1 MPLPSPFVP
10 MPKSAPKTMLRST
23 PKSESSLD
31 SIDLAILA
39 ELQAD
44 ARLAFAELGR
54 RVGLSTPAVIERVR
68 KLEDSATIR
77 GYHAR
82 VDPAA
87 VGLPL
92 RAFIK
97 VTISGDKLAR
107 FAGVARH
114 VPEVRECHRVT
125 GAESFIVQVAVR
137 DVAHLEQVIDS
148 LAPYVATQ
156 TSIVL
161 ASTIDWN
168 PVVPSTSADESN

>member
-1 MPLPSPFVP
+1 
-10 MPKSAPKTMLRST
+10 MPKAGLQP
-23 PKSESSLD
+23 SSRFDAVDCVL
-31 SIDLAILA
+31 LA
-39 ELQAD
+39 ELQQD
-44 ARLAFAELGR
+44 ARIPYAELGR
-54 RVGLSTPAVIERVR
+54 RVSLSTPAVIERVR
-68 KLEDSATIR
+68 KLEDAGAIR
-77 GYHAR
+77 GYHAQ

-97 VTISGDKLAR
+97 VTIAGDKLER
-107 FAGVARH
+107 FALVARR

-137 DVAHLEQVIDS
+137 DVAHLEQVIDA

-161 ASTIDWN
+161 ASLIEWN
-168 PVVPSTSADESN
+168 PVIPPTE

>member
-1 MPLPSPFVP
+1 MLSVMP
-10 MPKSAPKTMLRST
+10 R
-23 PKSESSLD
+23 LD
-31 SIDLAILA
+31 PRFDAIDTTILA

-44 ARLAFAELGR
+44 ARLPFAELGR
-54 RVGLSTPAVIERVR
+54 RVSLSTPAVIERVR
-68 KLEDSATIR
+68 KLEESGAIR

-82 VDPAA
+82 VDPVA

-97 VTISGDKLAR
+97 VTIAGDKLER
-107 FAGVARH
+107 FAAVARR

-161 ASTIDWN
+161 ASIIDWN
-168 PVVPSTSADESN
+168 PVVPAAS

>member
-1 MPLPSPFVP
+1 MLNFMAKRGLPPGPHIRPQPGPHFDAV
-10 MPKSAPKTMLRST
+10 
-23 PKSESSLD
+23 D
-31 SIDLAILA
+31 SAILA

-44 ARLAFAELGR
+44 ARLPFAELGR
-54 RVGLSTPAVIERVR
+54 RVSLSTPAVIERVR
-68 KLEDSATIR
+68 KLEDAGAIR
-77 GYHAR
+77 GYHAQ

-97 VTISGDKLAR
+97 VTIAGDKLER
-107 FAGVARH
+107 FAAVARR

-125 GAESFIVQVAVR
+125 GAESFIVQIAVR

-161 ASTIDWN
+161 ASIIDWN
-168 PVVPSTSADESN
+168 PVLPSPL

>member
-1 MPLPSPFVP
+1 MAKHGPHPGPHTTLQTSPRFDTVD
-10 MPKSAPKTMLRST
+10 ST
-23 PKSESSLD
+23 
-31 SIDLAILA
+31 ILA

-44 ARLAFAELGR
+44 ARLPFAELGR
-54 RVGLSTPAVIERVR
+54 RVSLSTPAVIERVR
-68 KLEDSATIR
+68 KLEDAGAIR

-82 VDPAA
+82 IDPAA

-97 VTISGDKLAR
+97 VTIAGDKLER
-107 FAGVARH
+107 FAQVARR

-125 GAESFIVQVAVR
+125 GAESFIVQIAVR
-137 DVAHLEQVIDS
+137 DVTHLEQVIDS

-161 ASTIDWN
+161 ASIIDWN
-168 PVVPSTSADESN
+168 PVTPSSM

>member
-1 MPLPSPFVP
+1 
-10 MPKSAPKTMLRST
+10 MPKPGSPLISRF
-23 PKSESSLD
+23 D
-31 SIDLAILA
+31 SIDFAILA

-44 ARLAFAELGR
+44 ARLPFAELGR
-54 RVGLSTPAVIERVR
+54 RVSLSTPAAIERVR
-68 KLEDSATIR
+68 KLEDAGAIR
-77 GYHAR
+77 GYHAQ
-82 VDPAA
+82 VDPVI

-97 VTISGDKLAR
+97 VTIAGDKLER
-107 FAGVARH
+107 FAAVARR

-161 ASTIDWN
+161 ASLIDWN
-168 PVVPSTSADESN
+168 PVVPAGE

>member
-1 MPLPSPFVP
+1 MPRFEPRFDAV
-10 MPKSAPKTMLRST
+10 
-23 PKSESSLD
+23 D
-31 SIDLAILA
+31 SAILT

-44 ARLAFAELGR
+44 ARLPFAELGR
-54 RVGLSTPAVIERVR
+54 RVSLSTPAVIERVR
-68 KLEDSATIR
+68 KLEDSGTIR
-77 GYHAR
+77 GYHAQ
-82 VDPAA
+82 VDPVA

-97 VTISGDKLAR
+97 VTIAGDKLER
-107 FAGVARH
+107 FAAVARR

-161 ASTIDWN
+161 ASVIDWN
-168 PVVPSTSADESN
+168 PIRPTV

>member
-1 MPLPSPFVP
+1 
-10 MPKSAPKTMLRST
+10 MPKSGPVQPSRFDTV
-23 PKSESSLD
+23 D
-31 SIDLAILA
+31 SAILA

-44 ARLAFAELGR
+44 ARLPFAELGR
-54 RVGLSTPAVIERVR
+54 RVSLSTPAVIERVR
-68 KLEDSATIR
+68 KLEDSGAIR
-77 GYHAR
+77 GYHAQ
-82 VDPAA
+82 VDPVA

-97 VTISGDKLAR
+97 VTIAGDKLER
-107 FAGVARH
+107 FAAVARR

-161 ASTIDWN
+161 ASIIDWN
-168 PVVPSTSADESN
+168 PIFPAL

>member
-1 MPLPSPFVP
+1 MPRIEPRFDAV
-10 MPKSAPKTMLRST
+10 
-23 PKSESSLD
+23 D
-31 SIDLAILA
+31 SAILA

-44 ARLAFAELGR
+44 ARLPFAELGR
-54 RVGLSTPAVIERVR
+54 RVALSTPAVIERVR
-68 KLEDSATIR
+68 KLEDSGAIR
-77 GYHAR
+77 GYHAQ
-82 VDPAA
+82 VNPAA

-97 VTISGDKLAR
+97 VTIAGDKLER
-107 FAGVARH
+107 FAAVARR

-161 ASTIDWN
+161 ASIIDWN
-168 PVVPSTSADESN
+168 PVVPASS

>member
-1 MPLPSPFVP
+1 MPFILIL
-10 MPKSAPKTMLRST
+10 MPR
-23 PKSESSLD
+23 LD
-31 SIDLAILA
+31 PRFDAVDSAILV

-44 ARLAFAELGR
+44 ARLPFAELGR
-54 RVGLSTPAVIERVR
+54 RVSLSTPAVIERVR
-68 KLEDSATIR
+68 KLEDSGAIR
-77 GYHAR
+77 GYHAQ
-82 VDPAA
+82 VDPVV

-97 VTISGDKLAR
+97 VTIAGDKLER
-107 FAGVARH
+107 FAAVARR

-161 ASTIDWN
+161 ASIIDWN
-168 PVVPSTSADESN
+168 PVVPATS

>member
-1 MPLPSPFVP
+1 MPLPFAVCTSR
-10 MPKSAPKTMLRST
+10 MPKPGSPLISRFDA
-23 PKSESSLD
+23 
-31 SIDLAILA
+31 IDFAVLA

-44 ARLAFAELGR
+44 ARLPFAELGR
-54 RVGLSTPAVIERVR
+54 RVSLSTPAAIERVR
-68 KLEDSATIR
+68 KLEDSGAIR
-77 GYHAR
+77 GYHAQ
-82 VDPAA
+82 VDPVI

-97 VTISGDKLAR
+97 VTIAGDKLER
-107 FAGVARH
+107 FAAVARR

-137 DVAHLEQVIDS
+137 DVAHLEQIIDS

-161 ASTIDWN
+161 ASLIDWN
-168 PVVPSTSADESN
+168 PIVPAGE

>member
-1 MPLPSPFVP
+1 MSLRKSPQA
-10 MPKSAPKTMLRST
+10 SRT
-23 PKSESSLD
+23 LD
-31 SIDLAILA
+31 SIDSAILR

-44 ARLAFAELGR
+44 ARIPFAELGR
-54 RVGLSTPAVIERVR
+54 RAGLSTPAVIERVR
-68 KLEDSATIR
+68 KLEDAGTIR
-77 GYHAR
+77 GYHAQI
-82 VDPAA
+82 DPTA

-97 VTISGDKLAR
+97 VTIAGDKLER
-107 FAGVARH
+107 FAAVARR

-137 DVAHLEQVIDS
+137 DVLHLEQVIDS

-161 ASTIDWN
+161 TSVIDWN
-168 PVVPSTSADESN
+168 PVVPAEQ

>member
-1 MPLPSPFVP
+1 MAYATSLLPFILSSMPRFEPRFDAL
-10 MPKSAPKTMLRST
+10 
-23 PKSESSLD
+23 
-31 SIDLAILA
+31 DLAILT

-44 ARLAFAELGR
+44 ARLPFAELGR
-54 RVGLSTPAVIERVR
+54 RVSLSTPAVIERVR
-68 KLEDSATIR
+68 KLEDSGTIR
-77 GYHAR
+77 GYHAQ
-82 VDPAA
+82 VDPVA

-97 VTISGDKLAR
+97 VTIAGDKLER
-107 FAGVARH
+107 FAAVARR
-114 VPEVRECHRVT
+114 VTEVRECHRVT

-161 ASTIDWN
+161 ASIIDWN
-168 PVVPSTSADESN
+168 PIHPTV

>member
-1 MPLPSPFVP
+1 MPLPFAICILR
-10 MPKSAPKTMLRST
+10 MPKPGSPLISRFDA
-23 PKSESSLD
+23 
-31 SIDLAILA
+31 IDFAILA

-44 ARLAFAELGR
+44 ARLPFAELGR
-54 RVGLSTPAVIERVR
+54 RVSLSTPAAIERVR
-68 KLEDSATIR
+68 KLEDAGAIR
-77 GYHAR
+77 GYHAQ
-82 VDPAA
+82 VDPVI

-97 VTISGDKLAR
+97 VTIAGDKLER
-107 FAGVARH
+107 FAAVARR

-161 ASTIDWN
+161 ASLIDWN
-168 PVVPSTSADESN
+168 PIVPASE

>member
-1 MPLPSPFVP
+1 MP
-10 MPKSAPKTMLRST
+10 
-23 PKSESSLD
+23 
-31 SIDLAILA
+31 
-39 ELQAD
+39 
-44 ARLAFAELGR
+44 FAELGR

-68 KLEDSATIR
+68 KLEDSGTIR
-77 GYHAR
+77 GYHAQ
-82 VDPAA
+82 VDPGA

-97 VTISGDKLAR
+97 VTISGDKLDR
-107 FAGVARH
+107 FAAVARR

-137 DVAHLEQVIDS
+137 DVAHLETVIDS

-161 ASTIDWN
+161 ASLIDWN
-168 PVVPSTSADESN
+168 PVVPPDGDTP

>member
-1 MPLPSPFVP
+1 MPRLGPPSNPRFDVV
-10 MPKSAPKTMLRST
+10 
-23 PKSESSLD
+23 D
-31 SIDLAILA
+31 SAILA

-44 ARLAFAELGR
+44 ARIPFAELGR
-54 RVGLSTPAVIERVR
+54 RVSLSTPAVIERVR
-68 KLEDSATIR
+68 KLEDLGAIR
-77 GYHAR
+77 GYHAQ

-97 VTISGDKLAR
+97 VTIAGDKLER
-107 FAGVARH
+107 FAAVARR
-114 VPEVRECHRVT
+114 VAEVRECHRVT

-161 ASTIDWN
+161 ASLIEWN
-168 PVVPSTSADESN
+168 PVVPATL

>member
-1 MPLPSPFVP
+1 MP
-10 MPKSAPKTMLRST
+10 R
-23 PKSESSLD
+23 LD
-31 SIDLAILA
+31 PRFDAVDAAILA

-44 ARLAFAELGR
+44 ARLPFAELGR
-54 RVGLSTPAVIERVR
+54 RVSLSTPAVIERVR
-68 KLEDSATIR
+68 KLEDSGAIR
-77 GYHAR
+77 GYHAQ
-82 VDPAA
+82 VDAVI

-97 VTISGDKLAR
+97 VTIAGDKLER
-107 FAGVARH
+107 FAAVARR

-161 ASTIDWN
+161 ASIIDWN
-168 PVVPSTSADESN
+168 PIVPAAS

>member
-1 MPLPSPFVP
+1 
-10 MPKSAPKTMLRST
+10 MPK
-23 PKSESSLD
+23 LD
-31 SIDLAILA
+31 PRFDAVDSAILV

-44 ARLAFAELGR
+44 ARLPFAELGR
-54 RVGLSTPAVIERVR
+54 RVSLSTPAVIERVR
-68 KLEDSATIR
+68 KLEDSGAIR
-77 GYHAR
+77 GYHAQ
-82 VDPAA
+82 VDPVV

-97 VTISGDKLAR
+97 VTIAGDKLER
-107 FAGVARH
+107 FAAVARR

-161 ASTIDWN
+161 ASIIDWN
-168 PVVPSTSADESN
+168 PVVPATS

>member
-1 MPLPSPFVP
+1 MRRIDPRFDAV
-10 MPKSAPKTMLRST
+10 
-23 PKSESSLD
+23 D
-31 SIDLAILA
+31 SAILA
-39 ELQAD
+39 ELQTD
-44 ARLAFAELGR
+44 ARIPFAELGR
-54 RVGLSTPAVIERVR
+54 RVALSTPAVIERVR
-68 KLEDSATIR
+68 KLEDSGAIR
-77 GYHAR
+77 GYHAQ
-82 VDPAA
+82 VDPVA

-97 VTISGDKLAR
+97 VTIAGDKLER
-107 FAGVARH
+107 FAAVARR

-161 ASTIDWN
+161 ASIIDWN
-168 PVVPSTSADESN
+168 PVVPA

>member
-1 MPLPSPFVP
+1 MPRFEPRF
-10 MPKSAPKTMLRST
+10 
-23 PKSESSLD
+23 D
-31 SIDLAILA
+31 SVDSAILT
-39 ELQAD
+39 ELHAD
-44 ARLAFAELGR
+44 ARLPFAELGR
-54 RVGLSTPAVIERVR
+54 RVSLSTPAVIERVR
-68 KLEDSATIR
+68 KLEDSGTIR
-77 GYHAR
+77 GYHAQI
-82 VDPAA
+82 DPVA

-97 VTISGDKLAR
+97 VTIAGDKLER
-107 FAGVARH
+107 FAAVARR

-161 ASTIDWN
+161 ASIIDWN
-168 PVVPSTSADESN
+168 PIRPSA

>member
-1 MPLPSPFVP
+1 MAKRVPQPGIQPSQRF
-10 MPKSAPKTMLRST
+10 
-23 PKSESSLD
+23 D
-31 SIDLAILA
+31 SVDATILA

-44 ARLAFAELGR
+44 ARLPFAELGR
-54 RVGLSTPAVIERVR
+54 RVSLSTPAVIERVR
-68 KLEDSATIR
+68 KLEDSGAIR
-77 GYHAR
+77 GYHAQI
-82 VDPAA
+82 DPAA

-97 VTISGDKLAR
+97 VTIAGDKLER
-107 FAGVARH
+107 FAAVARR

-125 GAESFIVQVAVR
+125 GAESFIVQIAVR

-161 ASTIDWN
+161 ASIIDWN
-168 PVVPSTSADESN
+168 PLLPSSL

>member
-1 MPLPSPFVP
+1 MAKRGLPPGPHIRAQPGPHFDAV
-10 MPKSAPKTMLRST
+10 
-23 PKSESSLD
+23 D
-31 SIDLAILA
+31 SAILA

-44 ARLAFAELGR
+44 ARLPFAELGR
-54 RVGLSTPAVIERVR
+54 RVSLSTPAVIERVR
-68 KLEDSATIR
+68 KLEDAGAIR
-77 GYHAR
+77 GYHAQ

-97 VTISGDKLAR
+97 VTIAGDKLER
-107 FAGVARH
+107 FAAVARR
-114 VPEVRECHRVT
+114 VSEVRECHRVT
-125 GAESFIVQVAVR
+125 GAESFIVQIAVR

-161 ASTIDWN
+161 ASIIDWN
-168 PVVPSTSADESN
+168 PVLPPAP

>member
-1 MPLPSPFVP
+1 
-10 MPKSAPKTMLRST
+10 MLRPGPT
-23 PKSESSLD
+23 SSSRFDTVD
-31 SIDLAILA
+31 SAILA

-44 ARLAFAELGR
+44 ARLPFAELGR
-54 RVGLSTPAVIERVR
+54 RVSLSTPAVIERVR
-68 KLEDSATIR
+68 KLEDSGAIR
-77 GYHAR
+77 GYHAQ
-82 VDPAA
+82 VDPVA

-97 VTISGDKLAR
+97 VTIAGDKLER
-107 FAGVARH
+107 FAAVARR

-125 GAESFIVQVAVR
+125 GAESFIVQVAVH

-161 ASTIDWN
+161 ASIIDWN
-168 PVVPSTSADESN
+168 PVLPTP

>member
-1 MPLPSPFVP
+1 
-10 MPKSAPKTMLRST
+10 MPKSGLQLVSRF
-23 PKSESSLD
+23 D
-31 SIDLAILA
+31 SVDSALLA

-44 ARLAFAELGR
+44 ARLPFAELGR
-54 RVGLSTPAVIERVR
+54 RVSLSTPAVIERVR
-68 KLEDSATIR
+68 KLEDIGAIR
-77 GYHAR
+77 GYHAQI
-82 VDPAA
+82 DPAA

-97 VTISGDKLAR
+97 VTIAGDKLER
-107 FAGVARH
+107 FAAVARR

-125 GAESFIVQVAVR
+125 GAESFIVQIAVR

-161 ASTIDWN
+161 ASIIDWN
-168 PVVPSTSADESN
+168 PVIPSAP

>member
-1 MPLPSPFVP
+1 MLNSMAKRTPHAGFHSSPHFDAVD
-10 MPKSAPKTMLRST
+10 ST
-23 PKSESSLD
+23 
-31 SIDLAILA
+31 ILA

-44 ARLAFAELGR
+44 ARIPFAELGR
-54 RVGLSTPAVIERVR
+54 RVSLSTPAVIERVR
-68 KLEDSATIR
+68 KLEDAGAIR
-77 GYHAR
+77 GYHAQ

-97 VTISGDKLAR
+97 VTIAGDKLER
-107 FAGVARH
+107 FAAVARR

-125 GAESFIVQVAVR
+125 GAESFIVQIAVR

-161 ASTIDWN
+161 ASIIDWN
-168 PVVPSTSADESN
+168 PVLPSTL

>member
-1 MPLPSPFVP
+1 MSKRALPASSHTASHVIP
-10 MPKSAPKTMLRST
+10 AANLRF
-23 PKSESSLD
+23 
-31 SIDLAILA
+31 DLVDTTILA

-44 ARLAFAELGR
+44 ARLPFAELGR
-54 RVGLSTPAVIERVR
+54 RVSLSTPAVIERVR
-68 KLEDSATIR
+68 KLEDSGAIR
-77 GYHAR
+77 GYHAQI
-82 VDPAA
+82 DPAA

-97 VTISGDKLAR
+97 VTIAGDKLER
-107 FAGVARH
+107 FAAVARR

-125 GAESFIVQVAVR
+125 GAESFIVQIAVR

-161 ASTIDWN
+161 ASLIDWN
-168 PVVPSTSADESN
+168 PVVPSLR